1 MHVIRR
7 RWQAGVLALSLA
19 LAWADYAVGPFV
31 LVPITYAVPVGLAA
45 WHLGRGWG
53 VSLAVALTA
62 ARFLSVLAWGD
73 AGFSLPVGLA
83 NAGLRLGVLTGLAV
97 LLARVEGLQRRL
109 RGRVGD
115 AGGAAARVHVLQE
128 HPQVGRRVG
137 AVRGV
142 RGRAV
147 GGPVQPRLLRP
158 VRAAAVPG
166 DVRRVSRRAATCRLP
181 GRSRRAWLVVPRP
194 SSDPAFAL
202 GPATSLGLPARVLG
216 VGGPRDDRTEV
227 NCRGRFRA

>member
-1 MHVIRR
+1 MGDAGCRPVPGGRESGLPPSPSLAAHRLVRRLAPHAFHEAAASRGRSDLHVIRR

-73 AGFSLPVGLA
+73 AGLPPPVGLA

-109 RGRVGD
+109 RGRVATLEGLLPVCMFCKSIRKSD
-115 AGGAAARVHVLQE
+115 GGWEPFEVYVAARSEARFSHGFCD
-128 HPQVGRRVG
+128 PCGRRQYPEMYDG
-137 AVRGV
+137 
-142 RGRAV
+142 
-147 GGPVQPRLLRP
+147 
-158 VRAAAVPG
+158 
-166 DVRRVSRRAATCRLP
+166 
-181 GRSRRAWLVVPRP
+181 
-194 SSDPAFAL
+194 
-202 GPATSLGLPARVLG
+202 
-216 VGGPRDDRTEV
+216 
-227 NCRGRFRA
+227 